1 MLRGNAMSNWCIRSV
16 SLALI
21 CLCCVSTLAMA
32 AKLSGTVEYIDKTS
46 RTIKLMTPPGP
57 SREFQAPANVLQ
69 NLHIGE
75 RVEVEVSGEQVTA
88 MRKTLSVP

>member
-1 MLRGNAMSNWCIRSV
+1 
-16 SLALI
+16 
-21 CLCCVSTLAMA
+21 MA
-32 AKLSGTVEYIDKTS
+32 AKFSGTVEYIDKTH

-57 SREFQAPANVLQ
+57 SRELQVPTDVLQ

-75 RVEVEVSGEQVTA
+75 RVEVEVTGEQITA